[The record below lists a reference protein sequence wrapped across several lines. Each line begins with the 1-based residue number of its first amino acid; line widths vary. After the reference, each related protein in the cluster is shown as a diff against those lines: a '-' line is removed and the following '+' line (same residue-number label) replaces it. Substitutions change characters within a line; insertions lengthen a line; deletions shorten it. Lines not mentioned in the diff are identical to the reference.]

1 MHGSR
6 LRVGVGGL
14 PPEAVLSKTMQLK
27 SVDLSCERRE
37 RESEPMADVAV
48 KVGELPPWCKYR
60 LLLRAARQVTLAQ
73 VTRGHGSIFT
83 QWCHDSGFQS
93 GAC

>member
-1 MHGSR
+1 M
-6 LRVGVGGL
+6 GVGGL

-48 KVGELPPWCKYR
+48 KVVGEPPPWCKYR